1 MTLKYLGIGCLFML
15 LLACS
20 AKEAVQTKESL
31 IEELQVFEDSLK
43 NNQLDTVAGI
53 TVKFAEKC
61 LKIYRNYP
69 KSEEAP
75 MYLDK
80 AHVIYSSAGLH
91 GMAVLYADTLI
102 RKYPAYKNRP
112 MVLQSLANAYD
123 LFLVPRRKE
132 LVQKY
137 YQLLLTENPKL
148 PAEER
153 ENIQY
158 RLDHIDLTFEQL
170 IDEQAKNV
178 SN

>member
-1 MTLKYLGIGCLFML
+1 MKLTYLGVGFIL
-15 LLACS
+15 LLLVACS
-20 AKEAVQTKESL
+20 GKEAVQTKESM
-31 IEELQVFEDSLK
+31 IEELQLFEDSLK
-43 NNQLDTVAGI
+43 NNQLDTVKNI
-53 TVKFAEKC
+53 TVKYAEKC
-61 LKIYRNYP
+61 LTIYRLFP

-75 MYLDK
+75 TYLDK

-91 GMAVLYADTLI
+91 SLAVLYADTLI

-123 LFLVPRRKE
+123 LFLVPRKKE

-137 YQLLLTENPKL
+137 YSLLLKENPKL

-153 ENIQY
+153 ESIQY
-158 RLDHIDLTFEQL
+158 RLDHINLTFEEL
-170 IDEQAKNV
+170 IEEQAKNV

>member
-1 MTLKYLGIGCLFML
+1 MTLKHVGIGCLLIL
-15 LLACS
+15 LVACS
-20 AKEAVQTKESL
+20 GKNEIQTKESM

-43 NNQLDTVAGI
+43 NNQLDTVQDV
-53 TVKFAEKC
+53 TVKYAEKC

-75 MYLDK
+75 TYLDK

-123 LFLVPRRKE
+123 LFLIPRKKE
-132 LVQKY
+132 LVLKY
-137 YQLLLTENPKL
+137 YTLLLKENPKL

-170 IDEQAKNV
+170 IDEQAKNS